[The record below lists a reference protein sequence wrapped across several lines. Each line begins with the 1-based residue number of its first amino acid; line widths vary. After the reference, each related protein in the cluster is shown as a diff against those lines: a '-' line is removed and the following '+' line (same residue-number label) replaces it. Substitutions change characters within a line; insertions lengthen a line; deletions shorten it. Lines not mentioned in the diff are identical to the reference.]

1 VADGPPTKELNVLS
15 LQEISDRM
23 EIQDVLAKYSDAI
36 DSRRWDDLDALFRL
50 HRARWAD
57 VETAFAGRDEAFSGK
72 YQQGTDIDTIIK
84 TWSPDMMLPKA
95 YRDQRSLPTKI
106 DGLSYD

>member
-1 VADGPPTKELNVLS
+1 LPKIVFHETGPVDGN
-15 LQEISDRM
+15 
-23 EIQDVLAKYSDAI
+23 YG
-36 DSRRWDDLDALFRL
+36 
-50 HRARWAD
+50 
-57 VETAFAGRDEAFSGK
+57 AGRDEAFSGK

-95 YRDQRSLPTKI
+95 YRDQRALPQKI